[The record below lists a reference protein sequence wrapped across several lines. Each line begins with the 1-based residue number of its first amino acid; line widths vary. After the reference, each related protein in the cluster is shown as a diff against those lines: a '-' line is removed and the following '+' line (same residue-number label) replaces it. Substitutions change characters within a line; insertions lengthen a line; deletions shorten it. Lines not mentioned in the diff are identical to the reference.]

1 MKYTTYLRVF
11 IDSPNQL
18 DLGYEFVDLLGV
30 HLRDIANIEEADV
43 ERYYKISSHVKVT
56 TLIAPI
62 NTDNSLIDNFQIIKE
77 KLGSGWSDEGTTI
90 LCPNAIWVKNESNIF
105 FTDNVVWANLGTGMD
120 SEETE
125 EAVEDV

>member
-18 DLGYEFVDLLGV
+18 DLGYKFVDSLIV
-30 HLRDIANIEEADV
+30 HLRDIANIEETEV
-43 ERYYKISSHVKVT
+43 ERYYKISSQIKIT
-56 TLIAPI
+56 TLILPI
-62 NTDNSLIDNFQIIKE
+62 KTDNSLIDNFYIIKE

-105 FTDNVVWANLGTGMD
+105 FTDNVVWANLGMGMD
-120 SEETE
+120 SEESE
-125 EAVEDV
+125 ESET